1 MTRDEFE
8 DWLEERA
15 SDVLDSVP
23 QSEAPP
29 QIWVERL
36 YAGLRL
42 LSKAEKAEVEDDEDL
57 DDDDGD
63 DDDFENDDDDDE
75 VE

>member
-8 DWLEERA
+8 DWLEEHK

-23 QSEAPP
+23 QSEASP

-36 YAGLRL
+36 YAGLRM
-42 LSKAEKAEVEDDEDL
+42 LSKAESEEDEDEDEFDDEDF
-57 DDDDGD
+57 DGD
-63 DDDFENDDDDDE
+63 SDDDE
-75 VE
+75 DDS